1 MPDEIEIQY
10 EITIPVVITAEILG
24 ENRDARF
31 DEPGEC
37 QFSGDIKVVWNNED
51 ITTKLDED
59 DIEKIRNH
67 IDGEIQYRSVT
78 EME

>member
-1 MPDEIEIQY
+1 MPDEIILEHEMVI
-10 EITIPVVITAEILG
+10 VVEVTAEILG

-67 IDGEIQYRSVT
+67 IDGEIQYRGAT
-78 EME
+78 NEL

>member
-1 MPDEIEIQY
+1 MPDEIILEHEMVI
-10 EITIPVVITAEILG
+10 VVEVTAQVLG
-24 ENRDARF
+24 ENRDACF

>member
-37 QFSGDIKVVWNNED
+37 QFSGDVKVIWNNED
-51 ITTKLDED
+51 ITNKLDNLD
-59 DIEKIRNH
+59 MEKIRNH
-67 IDGEIQYRSVT
+67 IDGEIQYRGAT
-78 EME
+78 TDG

>member
-1 MPDEIEIQY
+1 MPNEIILEHEMVI
-10 EITIPVVITAEILG
+10 VVEVTAQVLG

>member
-1 MPDEIEIQY
+1 MPNEIEIQY